1 MKRIIPA
8 SALSSVSTASA
19 HAACSRIASKAGVAA
34 LVALTTF
41 AALPGHAADATDQ
54 GASTN
59 VIGTQEAPTV
69 LNVVPWKDREVKL
82 EKKDP
87 TSSLLN
93 RVLEPLDQEV
103 LMREIEYHQ
112 LLTQEPDNDGLFLD

>member
-1 MKRIIPA
+1 MRVTPPA
-8 SALSSVSTASA
+8 LVPAPGN
-19 HAACSRIASKAGVAA
+19 HAAVVPSQPA
-34 LVALTTF
+34 
-41 AALPGHAADATDQ
+41 P
-54 GASTN
+54 N

-112 LLTQEPDNDGLFLD
+112 LLTQEPDNDGLFLE

>member
-1 MKRIIPA
+1 MKAISILLLA
-8 SALSSVSTASA
+8 FCGQA
-19 HAACSRIASKAGVAA
+19 
-34 LVALTTF
+34 F
-41 AALPGHAADATDQ
+41 AADA
-54 GASTN
+54 ASKEAPTVGTN

-69 LNVVPWKDREVKL
+69 LNVVPWKDKEVKL

-103 LMREIEYHQ
+103 LLREVEYYRI
-112 LLTQEPDNDGLFLD
+112 LNQEQQGDDLFLE

>member
-1 MKRIIPA
+1 MK
-8 SALSSVSTASA
+8 ALLLISL
-19 HAACSRIASKAGVAA
+19 
-34 LVALTTF
+34 LVASP
-41 AALPGHAADATDQ
+41 AWAADEATKENTT
-54 GASTN
+54 GTN

-69 LNVVPWKDREVKL
+69 LNVVPWKDKEVQL

-103 LMREIEYHQ
+103 LLREVEYYRI
-112 LLTQEPDNDGLFLD
+112 LNQEQKGDDLFLE

>member
-1 MKRIIPA
+1 MK
-8 SALSSVSTASA
+8 ALLLISL
-19 HAACSRIASKAGVAA
+19 
-34 LVALTTF
+34 LVASP
-41 AALPGHAADATDQ
+41 AWAADAATKE
-54 GASTN
+54 GTTGTN

-69 LNVVPWKDREVKL
+69 LNVVPWKDKEVQL

-103 LMREIEYHQ
+103 LLREVEYYRI
-112 LLTQEPDNDGLFLD
+112 LNQEQKGDDLFLE

>member
-1 MKRIIPA
+1 MRIRTLIG
-8 SALSSVSTASA
+8 SLALAM
-19 HAACSRIASKAGVAA
+19 AAAA
-34 LVALTTF
+34 QAENNPQSE
-41 AALPGHAADATDQ
+41 AA
-54 GASTN
+54 TN

-112 LLTQEPDNDGLFLD
+112 LLTSEPDNDGLFLD

>member
-1 MKRIIPA
+1 MRI
-8 SALSSVSTASA
+8 LLVM
-19 HAACSRIASKAGVAA
+19 AA
-34 LVALTTF
+34 LACACVSQ
-41 AALPGHAADATDQ
+41 ADDTGQ
-54 GASTN
+54 EASTN

-112 LLTQEPDNDGLFLD
+112 LLNQEPDNDDLFLK